1 MSRQR
6 SPIVAALA
14 CLVFVA
20 GCARGPLGQTNNT
33 ESTCR
38 ARGLLP
44 GTAEF
49 TACLHPKKAVAV
61 ERGEE
66 AWQQMNDDVEE

>member
-1 MSRQR
+1 MVRRQ

-14 CLVFVA
+14 CLVVVA
-20 GCARGPLGQTNNT
+20 GCAGGPPGQTNAET
-33 ESTCR
+33 ACR
-38 ARGLLP
+38 ASGLLP

-49 TACLHPKKAVAV
+49 TACLHPKEAAAV

-66 AWQQMNDDVEE
+66 AWQQMNSDMDE

>member
-1 MSRQR
+1 MARHR

-20 GCARGPLGQTNNT
+20 GCAGGLPSQTNAET
-33 ESTCR
+33 ACR

-44 GTAEF
+44 GTVEF
-49 TACLHPKKAVAV
+49 TVCLHPNEAAAM

-66 AWQQMNDDVEE
+66 AWQQMNNDVEE

>member
-1 MSRQR
+1 M
-6 SPIVAALA
+6 VVALA
-14 CLVFVA
+14 CLVFVG
-20 GCARGPLGQTNNT
+20 GCTGDPPGQSHKA

-49 TACLHPKKAVAV
+49 TACLHPNEAATVG
-61 ERGEE
+61 RGEE
-66 AWQQMNDDVEE
+66 AWQQMNNDVDE

>member
-1 MSRQR
+1 MARQR

-14 CLVFVA
+14 CLALA
-20 GCARGPLGQTNNT
+20 GCSGEPPSRTNPET
-33 ESTCR
+33 ACR
-38 ARGLLP
+38 ARGLMP

-49 TACLHPKKAVAV
+49 TACLHPNEAAAV

-66 AWQQMNDDVEE
+66 AWQGMNNGVDE

>member
-1 MSRQR
+1 MARQR
-6 SPIVAALA
+6 SPIVAALV

-20 GCARGPLGQTNNT
+20 GCAGGLPSQTNA
-33 ESTCR
+33 EAACR

-49 TACLHPKKAVAV
+49 TACLHPNEAAAV

-66 AWQQMNDDVEE
+66 AWQGMNNDVDE

>member
-6 SPIVAALA
+6 PPIVAALA
-14 CLVFVA
+14 CLVVVV
-20 GCARGPLGQTNNT
+20 GCTGGSPGQTNA

-49 TACLHPKKAVAV
+49 TVCSHPNEAAAV
-61 ERGEE
+61 ERGEA
-66 AWQQMNDDVEE
+66 AWQEMNNDVEE

>member
-1 MSRQR
+1 MV
-6 SPIVAALA
+6 VALV

-20 GCARGPLGQTNNT
+20 GCARGTLGQTNNT

>member
-1 MSRQR
+1 MVRRQ

-14 CLVFVA
+14 CLVVVA
-20 GCARGPLGQTNNT
+20 GCAGGPPSQTNAET
-33 ESTCR
+33 ACR

-49 TACLHPKKAVAV
+49 AACLHPNEAAAV
-61 ERGEE
+61 EQGEE
-66 AWQQMNDDVEE
+66 AWQEMNNDVDE

>member
-6 SPIVAALA
+6 SPILAALA
-14 CLVFVA
+14 CLVVVV
-20 GCARGPLGQTNNT
+20 GCAGEPPGQTNAET
-33 ESTCR
+33 ACR

-49 TACLHPKKAVAV
+49 TACLHPNEATAV

>member
-1 MSRQR
+1 MARQR

-14 CLVFVA
+14 SLVFVA
-20 GCARGPLGQTNNT
+20 GCAGGPPGQTNA
-33 ESTCR
+33 EAAYR
-38 ARGLLP
+38 AGGLMP

-49 TACLHPKKAVAV
+49 TACLHPNEAAAV

-66 AWQQMNDDVEE
+66 AWQGMNNDVEE

>member
-1 MSRQR
+1 MERRQ

-14 CLVFVA
+14 YLVVVA
-20 GCARGPLGQTNNT
+20 GCAGGPPGQTNAET
-33 ESTCR
+33 TCR

-49 TACLHPKKAVAV
+49 TACLHPNEAAAVA
-61 ERGEE
+61 RGEE
-66 AWQQMNDDVEE
+66 AWQQMNSDVDE

>member
-1 MSRQR
+1 MSRHR

-14 CLVFVA
+14 SLVVVA
-20 GCARGPLGQTNNT
+20 GCAGGPPGQTDAET
-33 ESTCR
+33 ACR

-49 TACLHPKKAVAV
+49 TACLHPNEAAAV
-61 ERGEE
+61 ERGE
-66 AWQQMNDDVEE
+66 AGWQEMNNDMEE